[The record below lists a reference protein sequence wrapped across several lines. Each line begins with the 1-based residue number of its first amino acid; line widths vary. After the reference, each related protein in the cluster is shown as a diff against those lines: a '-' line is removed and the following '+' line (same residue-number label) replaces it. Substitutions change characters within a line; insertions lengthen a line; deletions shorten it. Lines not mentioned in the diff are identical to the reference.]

1 MPSAPAS
8 SISLVS
14 YALESDEA
22 AALLTQQQGALGHRR
37 WAGLAAVAALA
48 VAGVVMAVA
57 SAVGSRTSNI
67 RSRAAHIVSE
77 STNDWKLVF
86 RQTLDTDGFYSFKNA
101 TGAPVLRVN
110 PNDADNDNFA
120 ILDEIEGDYP
130 QGMGNDGWYYFKLSW
145 PDDDLEDM
153 IWKQT
158 SNPVT
163 HQGYGVENY
172 SVICVP
178 YDRFHWAG
186 LEPHTSEPDLATD
199 LNIMGSM
206 MDGSVNDFKWWYAV
220 GAFETYK
227 GGIPGPGSIVSK
239 TELYV
244 NPKGTAKKCGVEPT
258 PKPTPAPTK
267 PLAPVVAHVA
277 PTPAP
282 VVVTTTAVTT
292 AKPVLSAK
300 ATTTVTPAEPLP
312 LVWIGLVGLLSL
324 VCCAGLVV
332 CCIKKKSDDKN
343 DNDSKNNTQNN
354 TGANANNNNEN
365 NVSNDN
371 NDNTANATTK

>member
-1 MPSAPAS
+1 MP
-8 SISLVS
+8 LVS
-14 YALESDEA
+14 DASESDEA
-22 AALLTQQQGALGHRR
+22 DGLTLLPQQQGAPGYRR

-48 VAGVVMAVA
+48 AAGVMIALA

-67 RSRAAHIVSE
+67 RSRAAHLVSE
-77 STNDWKLVF
+77 SSAPQTDDWTLVF
-86 RQTLDTDGFYSFKNA
+86 RQTLDTDGFFSFKDA
-101 TGAPVLRVN
+101 TGAPVLSLN
-110 PNDADNDNFA
+110 PNDPDNDNFA
-120 ILDEIEGDYP
+120 ILDKIEG
-130 QGMGNDGWYYFKLSW
+130 MAHHHWYYFKLSW
-145 PDDDLEDM
+145 PDDDLEDQ

-163 HQGYGVENY
+163 HKGYGVEHY
-172 SVICVP
+172 KPICVP
-178 YDRFHWAG
+178 YDAFHWAG

-206 MDGSVNDFKWWYAV
+206 MDGSVDDFKWWYAV

-292 AKPVLSAK
+292 AKPVLAAK

-354 TGANANNNNEN
+354 TGANTGANANNDNEN
-365 NVSNDN
+365 NVSNDNNDN